1 MSDAHRQL
9 RTRTAPSVAAPRL
22 TDLCPRINASGVARS
37 IPLRDT
43 GAYAESYN
51 RVFRTPP
58 FRQAAAHAWTVGSR
72 QDNNLEG
79 GGMIRSQ
86 QAGDVRRGNH
96 GIIVPTPEGT
106 P

>member
-1 MSDAHRQL
+1 
-9 RTRTAPSVAAPRL
+9 VVAPRL
-22 TDLCPRINASGVARS
+22 TDLRPHINASDVARS

-43 GAYAESYN
+43 GAYAESYK
-51 RVFRTPP
+51 RVFRIPP
-58 FRQAAAHAWTVGSR
+58 FCQAAAHAWTVGTR